1 MEGLYDVIA
10 VNLESNRVRLIAEN
24 KSEAN
29 AEAIENMAVARR
41 GVDEEFFVTV
51 PAGEYKE
58 NSEWNGA

>member
-51 PAGEYKE
+51 HAGEYKE
-58 NSEWNGA
+58 NSEWKGA